1 MGSVAGIVSVV
12 PYMMRVLFSLNADTI
27 GSGILLPGTVGVI
40 FSALRAEPL
49 QIASAAGLFY
59 SWMVIDLVNHGSRVT
74 GRRPDTMV
82 DDDYARV
89 YIWRSFICETA
100 ISNSTAESLEEKA
113 AGAGMGMLN
122 FACFYLKE

>member
-1 MGSVAGIVSVV
+1 MPI
-12 PYMMRVLFSLNADTI
+12 L
-27 GSGILLPGTVGVI
+27 SGAASYFRALWALS

-89 YIWRSFICETA
+89 YIWRSFICE
-100 ISNSTAESLEEKA
+100 NGNFKQYRRKLEEKA